1 MLINWFTVFAQIF
14 NFLLLVFLLKH
25 FLYGRIISVMNA
37 REEMIASK
45 LQSAEQKMI
54 DADNEREL
62 YLQKNKEN
70 DARCE
75 SLFTSASL
83 EAEAQKKELIE
94 NARREVE
101 ELKERWHESLRDER
115 ETFLANL
122 RKKTTTQIYA
132 ILRKILSD
140 LSSAD
145 LEKNMTD
152 TFLKKIRNL
161 GNTEKNKIKDILE
174 QSHYQA
180 VITSMFEIPAEQQQI
195 ITTEISN
202 VMGEK
207 LEIQYISPHD
217 HICGID
223 FRVKNY
229 RIGWNLDDY
238 IKFLEKEVDKTLDEE
253 LAR

>member
-1 MLINWFTVFAQIF
+1 
-14 NFLLLVFLLKH
+14 
-25 FLYGRIISVMNA
+25 
-37 REEMIASK
+37 
-45 LQSAEQKMI
+45 
-54 DADNEREL
+54 
-62 YLQKNKEN
+62 
-70 DARCE
+70 
-75 SLFTSASL
+75 
-83 EAEAQKKELIE
+83 
-94 NARREVE
+94 
-101 ELKERWHESLRDER
+101 
-115 ETFLANL
+115 
-122 RKKTTTQIYA
+122 
-132 ILRKILSD
+132 
-140 LSSAD
+140 
-145 LEKNMTD
+145 MTD